1 MTAAIKMH
9 VKKAIPFWFCPAKIK
24 AKKERSLKLCLKKLK

>member
-9 VKKAIPFWFCPAKIK
+9 VKKGDTVLVCPAKIK